1 MKFYLEPTEKVFSAV
16 ESSEK
21 GLTSAEAKQRLAK
34 YGKNKLKEAEKDS
47 LFKKFINSLADPM
60 IIMLLVAA
68 AIQAVVTVVESGAN
82 FSFRDFADVLVI
94 LVVVIINT
102 VMSLV
107 QDSKAEAAMDALMEM
122 TAATSHVLRDGE
134 VVTIKSED
142 VVIGDIV
149 VLEAG
154 DAVPAD
160 CRIIESHSMKVEE
173 AALTGESV
181 PVTKLIDAL
190 NCTTGSDDI
199 ALGDRKNM
207 LYSGSTIVYG
217 RGKAVVTAVGMDT
230 EMGKIAD
237 ALSDAEQEQTPLQ
250 KKMAELSKFLTK
262 LVIAICVVV
271 FAVGLVESLVL
282 SNEPFSWELLGN
294 TALSTFISAIALAV
308 AAIPE
313 GLPAVVTII
322 LSIGVTAMSKRQA
335 LIRKLTAVE
344 TLGCTQIICS
354 DKTGTLTQN
363 KMTVVDHFGDNEKLI
378 AEAMALCTDAQID
391 DVGKVTGEP
400 TEAALVGYAYALG
413 MSKNDLVKASPRI
426 GEAPFDSGRKM
437 MSTVHKTASGIVQY
451 TKGAPDVVINL
462 CKTALIDGRIVPM
475 DDEFRAK
482 IAADNKRMAD
492 KALRVLAVA
501 LRNYD
506 SVPASFEPEALES
519 DLVFVGLTGMIDPVR
534 PEVKAAIE
542 ECRGAG
548 ITPIMITGD
557 HKDTAVAI
565 GRELGIISDASQAIL
580 GAELDKF
587 SDEELIEEVT
597 KYSVYARVQPE
608 HKTRIVK
615 AWKARG
621 MVTAMTGDG
630 VNDAPSI
637 KAADIGI
644 GMGITGTDVTKG
656 VADMVLADD
665 NFATIVNAVEEGR
678 KIYDNVCKV
687 LQFQL
692 STNMSEVIIM
702 FVASILNFQLLEP
715 VHLLWI
721 NMVTDSLPGL
731 ALGME
736 KAEGNL
742 MKRKPRATTDGIF
755 SHGAGFDMA
764 WQGIFENMFFGGAD
778 GYCINAMSMAF
789 LTVNFAEM
797 MCAINMRSRTG
808 SIFSK
813 SMFKNMNWWLVGS
826 FVVTTALTLIAV
838 YLPGLSDEVFDIER
852 GTFQINELLISAGL
866 AASTI
871 PVFEIGKAI
880 RRAVAQKRE
889 KRCININLIRVSPA
903 SSGAGDIL
911 LRAIFSSGTAA
922 NLRSLFLY
930 PKQIL
935 FGKHFDVTK
944 HSIFLFFCVP
954 ASRLICLY
962 NINEYIFNFLLKSI
976 VMYAIISSKLWL
988 FFMQ

>member
-1 MKFYLEPTEKVFSAV
+1 MKHYLETTEAVFKEVNST
-16 ESSEK
+16 ET
-21 GLTSAEAKQRLAK
+21 GLSSAEAAKRLEAN
-34 YGKNKLKEAEKDS
+34 GKNKLKEAEKES
-47 LFKKFINSLADPM
+47 LFRKFINSLADPM

-68 AIQAVVTVVESGAN
+68 AIQAVVAVLEAGGKPTVK
-82 FSFRDFADVLVI
+82 DFADVLVI

-102 VMSLV
+102 IMSLV
-107 QDSKAEAAMDALMEM
+107 QESKAEAAMEALMQM
-122 TAATSHVLRDGE
+122 TAATSHIIRDGKIE
-134 VVTIKSED
+134 TIKSED
-142 VVIGDIV
+142 IVVGDIV

-160 CRIIESHSMKVEE
+160 CRVIESYSMKVEE

-181 PVTKLIDAL
+181 PVTKAMELLSLKNGAEDV
-190 NCTTGSDDI
+190 

-207 LYSGSTIVYG
+207 VYSGSTIVYG
-217 RGKAVVTAVGMDT
+217 RGKAVVTATGMDT

-237 ALSDAEQEQTPLQ
+237 ALNDAEKEQTPLQ
-250 KKMAELSKFLTK
+250 KKMAELSSFLTK
-262 LVIAICVVV
+262 LVLGISILV
-271 FAVGLVESLVL
+271 FAVGIVESFILNKNAFEFRTFLSDTVL
-282 SNEPFSWELLGN
+282 D
-294 TALSTFISAIALAV
+294 TFIAAIALAV

-344 TLGCTQIICS
+344 TLGCTQVICS

-363 KMTVVDHFGDNEKLI
+363 KMTVVDKYGTDETRL
-378 AEAMALCTDAQID
+378 ATAMALCCDANVD
-391 DVGKVTGEP
+391 DNGVVTGEP
-400 TEAALVGYAYALG
+400 TEAALVAYAYKLG
-413 MSKNDLVKASPRI
+413 LNKNDLVKANPRI

-437 MSTVHKTASGIVQY
+437 MSTVHQTADGIVQY
-451 TKGAPDVVINL
+451 TKGAPDVVLNL
-462 CKTALIDGRIVPM
+462 CTSALVDGKIVRM
-475 DDEFRAK
+475 TDDIK
-482 IAADNKRMAD
+482 KGILADNKRMAD
-492 KALRVLAVA
+492 KALRVLACA
-501 LRNYD
+501 MKLY
-506 SVPASFEPEALES
+506 PAAPSSFDAEELENE
-519 DLVFVGLTGMIDPVR
+519 LVFVGLTGMIDPIR
-534 PEVKAAIE
+534 PEVKAAVE
-542 ECRGAG
+542 ECKGAG
-548 ITPIMITGD
+548 VKVVMITGD

-565 GRELGIISDASQAIL
+565 GKELGIITDNSQALL

-587 SDEELIEEVT
+587 SDEELVDEVV

-637 KAADIGI
+637 KASDIGI

-702 FVASILNFQLLEP
+702 FVASILNFTILSP

-755 SHGAGFDMA
+755 SHGAGFDMV
-764 WQGIFENMFFGGAD
+764 WQGIYISLVELAAYFIGFWLETGSLAGVLAQPHD
-778 GYCINAMSMAF
+778 APCINAMAMAF

-797 MCAINMRSRTG
+797 FCAINMRSQNG

-813 SMFKNMNWWLVGS
+813 GMFKNMNWWLVGA
-826 FVVTTALTLIAV
+826 FVVTSLLTLAAI
-838 YLPGLSDEVFDIER
+838 YLPGLSDVFGIEA
-852 GTFQINELLISAGL
+852 GTFETKELLISVAL

-871 PVFEIGKAI
+871 PVFELGKA
-880 RRAVAQKRE
+880 VK
-889 KRCININLIRVSPA
+889 
-903 SSGAGDIL
+903 
-911 LRAIFSSGTAA
+911 RAIYKNKA
-922 NLRSLFLY
+922 
-930 PKQIL
+930 
-935 FGKHFDVTK
+935 
-944 HSIFLFFCVP
+944 
-954 ASRLICLY
+954 
-962 NINEYIFNFLLKSI
+962 
-976 VMYAIISSKLWL
+976 
-988 FFMQ
+988 

>member
-1 MKFYLEPTEKVFSAV
+1 M
-16 ESSEK
+16 
-21 GLTSAEAKQRLAK
+21 
-34 YGKNKLKEAEKDS
+34 
-47 LFKKFINSLADPM
+47 
-60 IIMLLVAA
+60 
-68 AIQAVVTVVESGAN
+68 
-82 FSFRDFADVLVI
+82 
-94 LVVVIINT
+94 
-102 VMSLV
+102 
-107 QDSKAEAAMDALMEM
+107 
-122 TAATSHVLRDGE
+122 
-134 VVTIKSED
+134 
-142 VVIGDIV
+142 
-149 VLEAG
+149 
-154 DAVPAD
+154 
-160 CRIIESHSMKVEE
+160 
-173 AALTGESV
+173 
-181 PVTKLIDAL
+181 
-190 NCTTGSDDI
+190 
-199 ALGDRKNM
+199 
-207 LYSGSTIVYG
+207 
-217 RGKAVVTAVGMDT
+217 
-230 EMGKIAD
+230 
-237 ALSDAEQEQTPLQ
+237 
-250 KKMAELSKFLTK
+250 
-262 LVIAICVVV
+262 

-391 DVGKVTGEP
+391 DAGKVTGGP

-501 LRNYD
+501 LRNYN

-519 DLVFVGLTGMIDPVR
+519 
-534 PEVKAAIE
+534 
-542 ECRGAG
+542 
-548 ITPIMITGD
+548 
-557 HKDTAVAI
+557 
-565 GRELGIISDASQAIL
+565 ELGIISDASQAIL

-587 SDEELIEEVT
+587 SDEELVEEVT

-764 WQGIFENMFFGGAD
+764 WQGIYLAIVELAAYVIGYRLEVGSFENMFFGGAD

-813 SMFKNMNWWLVGS
+813 SMFKNMNWWLVGA

-852 GTFQINELLISAGL
+852 GTFQTNELLISAGL

-880 RRAVAQKRE
+880 RRAVERKKER
-889 KRCININLIRVSPA
+889 N
-903 SSGAGDIL
+903 
-911 LRAIFSSGTAA
+911 AA
-922 NLRSLFLY
+922 
-930 PKQIL
+930 
-935 FGKHFDVTK
+935 
-944 HSIFLFFCVP
+944 
-954 ASRLICLY
+954 
-962 NINEYIFNFLLKSI
+962 
-976 VMYAIISSKLWL
+976 
-988 FFMQ
+988 